1 MQRNCS
7 LWAKKSFWSFYTR
20 TWIRAFIAQRKLHS
34 AASNPFI
41 CTEVSFGSDSPGP
54 LCLWTLLITVK
65 SRPFVC
71 DRVVIG
77 PRPGLLQRRRGLK
90 KKTANKNKAV
100 FLSVVERGRCHVFS
114 LWGWR
119 GVLRARRGV
128 ARWCVNTPSLS
139 SPVKIRWYSSSEER
153 RRETPS

>member
-90 KKTANKNKAV
+90 KKTANKKQ
-100 FLSVVERGRCHVFS
+100 GVFS
-114 LWGWR
+114 LSR
-119 GVLRARRGV
+119 RARTLPCFLPLRV
-128 ARWCVNTPSLS
+128 KRR
-139 SPVKIRWYSSSEER
+139 SPGATR
-153 RRETPS
+153 RRTMMCKHAESVLACQNKMILQLRRKA